1 MNKSDD
7 KKKIHHTGLSLKA
20 VAWTMGIIGVVISSL
35 LMASLFMISNR
46 YSRVNES
53 TQQYINWKDI
63 TQTVQHASDY
73 LTDEVRTYVVTHKD
87 KHLDN
92 YFIEAKI
99 TQRREKSLDE
109 IEKYLGQTEVYNSLV
124 KAINESNQ
132 LMFDEYY
139 AMRLIVDVKH
149 ADITDYPIEIQE
161 VQYTHG
167 EESKTDEEKTD
178 LAFDAVF
185 GTSYS
190 NQKEAITEDVNEAIT
205 ALNTLMEKRLFEDQE
220 GLKTILIFQQVLIAL
235 NAAFI
240 VALVVIVYLYV
251 VRPIKGG
258 VNSLLNEE
266 QANVNGLKEYRYL
279 AETYNRMLEQ
289 NARNKEKLIY
299 EAEHDKLTGL
309 YNRTGYV
316 SIFRRVRL
324 EKCCYVL
331 IDVDEFKQIND
342 ENGHEVG
349 DRVLVRVAK
358 LLNEKFYEDHFH
370 IFRIGGDEFSIIL
383 ENVSRKMTDEIV
395 HRMEEIND
403 ALQLSNGYIPPVSLS
418 VGIAFGEEDDTTD
431 KLFRR
436 ADKALY
442 QTKNAG
448 RGHVTVYESK
458 K

>member
-1 MNKSDD
+1 
-7 KKKIHHTGLSLKA
+7 
-20 VAWTMGIIGVVISSL
+20 MGIIGVVISSL